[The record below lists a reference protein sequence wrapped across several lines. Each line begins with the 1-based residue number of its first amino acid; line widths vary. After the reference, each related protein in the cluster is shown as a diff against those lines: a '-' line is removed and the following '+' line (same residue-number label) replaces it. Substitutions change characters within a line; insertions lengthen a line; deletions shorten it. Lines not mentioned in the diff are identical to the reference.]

1 MDQTDV
7 VIDGLTAD
15 PLLAR
20 HEFVEQRVLID
31 HLRTT
36 RGEVDAREAVAYLLR
51 INLAAEPQPQRI
63 DSLAEFVESRGGR
76 LDNTMLIAL
85 MCLITAMPEY
95 QLC

>member
-1 MDQTDV
+1 MV
-7 VIDGLTAD
+7 YVLTGRRPDMYPWDEDATTYD
-15 PLLAR
+15 LT
-20 HEFVEQRVLID
+20 HLID
-31 HLRTT
+31 HLRST

-63 DSLAEFVESRGGR
+63 DSLAQFVESRGGR

>member
-1 MDQTDV
+1 MSEIRAKDLVQKSSWGV
-7 VIDGLTAD
+7 V
-15 PLLAR
+15 
-20 HEFVEQRVLID
+20 
-31 HLRTT
+31 
-36 RGEVDAREAVAYLLR
+36 GEVDAREAVAYLLR

-63 DSLAEFVESRGGR
+63 DSLAQFVESRGGR